1 MENKEMYGAIRVK
14 HSTITEYRRLK
25 LATEG
30 SLGHEISHDEFM
42 QILLRKAM
50 MDTQGKYPQHQES
63 EDR

>member
-1 MENKEMYGAIRVK
+1 MENEEKYGAIRVK
-14 HSTITEYRRLK
+14 QSTIAEYRRLK

-42 QILLRKAM
+42 KILLRKAM